1 MGRIRRQ
8 KPFLQAITRVAKRNI
23 RKGPLKHANKD
34 QINAVSEIV
43 LNLLKNNVPVS
54 PITMARLRPFKQ
66 TLRNIGNR
74 AISLKKRR
82 MALIS
87 QKGGGRLWNGL
98 NTVVKSC
105 CH

>member
-1 MGRIRRQ
+1 MDRIRKQ
-8 KPFLQAITRVAKRNI
+8 KPFFQAITRVTKRNV
-23 RKGPLKHANKD
+23 RRGLLKHANKD

-43 LNLLKNNVPVS
+43 MNLLKNNLPVS
-54 PITMARLRPFKQ
+54 PVTMARLRPFKQ

-74 AISLKKRR
+74 AFSLKKRR
-82 MALIS
+82 QALMS

-105 CH
+105 CC